1 LLLPTQIEAAF
12 ECCSPF
18 HHHQARGLFAL
29 EEALPEVSAASV
41 EGQLE
46 EVPAAGAQVLAS
58 ALFSDVR
65 GEEAQHLPCSLA
77 FRVVGQVSA
86 VELLVSFEEKSAALA
101 EPASELV
108 SGARGEARVLPVAG
122 AEKRVA
128 LREARLLFVPAL
140 ATRAA
145 SAPAPP
151 SFAGSPSGVPFR
163 ND

>member
-1 LLLPTQIEAAF
+1 M
-12 ECCSPF
+12 
-18 HHHQARGLFAL
+18 
-29 EEALPEVSAASV
+29 EEALPEVAAAV
-41 EGQLE
+41 EVQLE
-46 EVPAAGAQVLAS
+46 EVPAVGAQVLAS
-58 ALFSDVR
+58 APFSDVP

-86 VELLVSFEEKSAALA
+86 AELLVSFEEESAALG

-108 SGARGEARVLPVAG
+108 SGVRGEARVLPAEG

-128 LREARLLFVPAL
+128 LKGVELLVVPAL

-145 SAPAPP
+145 SALAPP
-151 SFAGSPSGVPFR
+151 SFAGPPSGVPFR